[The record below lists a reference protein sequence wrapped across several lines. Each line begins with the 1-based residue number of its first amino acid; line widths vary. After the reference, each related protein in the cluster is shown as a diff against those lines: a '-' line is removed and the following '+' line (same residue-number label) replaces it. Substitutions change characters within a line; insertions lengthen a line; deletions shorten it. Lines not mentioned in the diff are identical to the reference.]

1 MVIECDHR
9 QDFPKPHFY
18 NIQQD
23 LTLVDISDI
32 FPFANEIGYLG
43 LALVSF
49 FGSLIP
55 FVPLPSFVL
64 LATMSGGEKFNIHYL
79 ALLVAI
85 TSTVAKQIIFLASYE
100 GRRIIT
106 EKTRKRMKPF
116 ERLVKR
122 YGAAAAF
129 VAAATPIPDDLI
141 YVPLGLAKYNPLR
154 FFIATL
160 TGKLVLSYVIALL
173 SHFFGMSYVAPFLEN
188 VEDPSVVYVG
198 LIVFVG
204 LTGVAIVMLLRLDWE
219 KILGRF
225 APWTVQK
232 DEDQD

>member
-1 MVIECDHR
+1 
-9 QDFPKPHFY
+9 
-18 NIQQD
+18 
-23 LTLVDISDI
+23 VDVTDI
-32 FPFANEIGYLG
+32 FPFEDQLGYLG

-55 FVPLPSFVL
+55 FVPLPSFIL
-64 LATMSGGEKFNIHYL
+64 LATMSAGEKFNIHYL
-79 ALLVAI
+79 ALIVAI
-85 TSTVAKQIIFLASYE
+85 TSTMAKQIIFLASY
-100 GRRIIT
+100 GGGRIIT

-154 FFIATL
+154 FFVSTL
-160 TGKLVLSYVIALL
+160 LGKLVLSYVIALL
-173 SHFFGMSYVAPFLEN
+173 SHFFGMSYVEPFLEN
-188 VEDPSVVYVG
+188 VEDPTIVYVG
-198 LIVFVG
+198 LAVFIG
-204 LTGVAIVMLLRLDWE
+204 LTGMAIFLLLRLDWE

-232 DEDQD
+232 DDEKD

>member
-1 MVIECDHR
+1 M
-9 QDFPKPHFY
+9 
-18 NIQQD
+18 
-23 LTLVDISDI
+23 L
-32 FPFANEIGYLG
+32 FPFADDIGYVG

-55 FVPLPSFVL
+55 FIPLPSFIF
-64 LATMSGGEKFNIHYL
+64 LATMAVEEKFNIHYL
-79 ALLVAI
+79 VLIAAI

-100 GRRIIT
+100 GRKIIN

-141 YVPLGLAKYNPLR
+141 YVPLGLAKYNPWR
-154 FFIATL
+154 FFVSTL
-160 TGKLVLSYVIALL
+160 AGKIVLCYVIVLVA
-173 SHFFGMSYVAPFLEN
+173 HYFGMNYVNPFLEN
-188 VEDPSVVYVG
+188 VKDPNVIYIG
-198 LIVFVG
+198 FGVFV
-204 LTGVAIVMLLRLDWE
+204 AIMLSAVLLVLRMDWE

-232 DEDQD
+232 DED

>member
-1 MVIECDHR
+1 
-9 QDFPKPHFY
+9 
-18 NIQQD
+18 
-23 LTLVDISDI
+23 VDISEI

-55 FVPLPSFVL
+55 FVPLPSFIL
-64 LATMSGGEKFNIHYL
+64 LATMAAGDKFNIHYL
-79 ALLVAI
+79 ALIVAI
-85 TSTVAKQIIFLASYE
+85 TSTVAKQIIFLISYG

-106 EKTRKRMKPF
+106 EETRKRMRPF

-154 FFIATL
+154 FFISTL
-160 TGKLVLSYVIALL
+160 LGKIVLSYIIVLL
-173 SHFFGMSYVAPFLEN
+173 SHFFGMAYV
-188 VEDPSVVYVG
+188 DPLLQDVDDPTAVYVG
-198 LIVFVG
+198 FVVV
-204 LTGVAIVMLLRLDWE
+204 VAMTAASVLLLLRLNWE

-225 APWTVQK
+225 APWTIQK
-232 DEDQD
+232 DDDEEKN

>member
-1 MVIECDHR
+1 
-9 QDFPKPHFY
+9 
-18 NIQQD
+18 
-23 LTLVDISDI
+23 VDVTDI
-32 FPFANEIGYLG
+32 FPFEDQLGYLG

-55 FVPLPSFVL
+55 FVPLPSFIL
-64 LATMSGGEKFNIHYL
+64 LATMSAGEKFNIHYL
-79 ALLVAI
+79 ALIVAI
-85 TSTVAKQIIFLASYE
+85 TSTMAKQIIFLASY
-100 GRRIIT
+100 GGGRIIT

-154 FFIATL
+154 FFVSTL
-160 TGKLVLSYVIALL
+160 LGKLVLSYVIALL
-173 SHFFGMSYVAPFLEN
+173 SHFFGMSYVEPFLEN
-188 VEDPSVVYVG
+188 VEDPTIVYVG
-198 LIVFVG
+198 LAVFIG
-204 LTGVAIVMLLRLDWE
+204 LTGMAIFLLLRLNWE

-232 DEDQD
+232 DDEKD